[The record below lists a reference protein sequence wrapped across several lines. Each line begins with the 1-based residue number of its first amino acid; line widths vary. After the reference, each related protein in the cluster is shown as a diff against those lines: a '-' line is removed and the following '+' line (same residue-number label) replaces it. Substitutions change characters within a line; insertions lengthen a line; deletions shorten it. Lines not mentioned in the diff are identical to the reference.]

1 MDKSTRNYLTV
12 TAGYW
17 AFTIT
22 DGAIRMLVVLYFH
35 QLGYSPFEVAML
47 FLFYEIFGIVTN
59 LVGGWLGARIG
70 LNLTMHI
77 GMGLQVFALMMLTV
91 PDAWLGVVYVMAAQ
105 ALSGI
110 AKDLNK
116 MSAKAT
122 VKTLTGDGAAGESK
136 LFKYVAVLTGS
147 KNALKGAGFFVG
159 AALLQAFG
167 FRNALFILAG
177 GLFLVMV
184 ITIALLPSGVGKL
197 KEKAKF
203 SQVFSNTPAINWL
216 SGARFFLFGARDV
229 WFVVALPVF
238 LYDVLGWDYTA
249 VGAFLAL
256 WVIGYGFVQAGAPAL
271 IRPNQQGQGP
281 SGRTA
286 LLGALVLALIPAG
299 IALGMT
305 QGPELAPALVTWLT
319 ELTGADLSG
328 LAAAS
333 PAEIQG
339 AVLIGGLMLF
349 GIVFAINS
357 AVHSYLILAYANA
370 DKVALNVGFYYMA
383 NAGGRLA
390 GTVLSGLIYQTQGLE
405 GCLWWSTGFVLAAA
419 LLSLWLPRVPHAAT
433 RHGESAQA
441 GAQAAALPLNAASR
455 QDADHA
461 TASPPADGID
471 ADARVEATRLAE
483 LHASI
488 AGRIQ
493 GCSAREGDA
502 VSAGQVLLHILP
514 TEAEAAEHPLQAPWH
529 GVIARAHVRIEGRE
543 VAARTLLFELF
554 DPDSLVLRFSVDGS
568 RALSLAAAQK
578 LQVHFDGALAKPLE
592 LTLTRAWPTLEP
604 ETGRRICEA
613 RMARSPSVR

>member
-1 MDKSTRNYLTV
+1 MDKNTRNYLTV

-47 FLFYEIFGIVTN
+47 FLFYEVFGIITN

-77 GMGLQVFALMMLTV
+77 GMGLQVIALMMLTV

-122 VKTLTGDGAAGESK
+122 VKTLTGGGAAGESK

-159 AALLQAFG
+159 AALLQGFG

-203 SQVFSNTPAINWL
+203 TQVFSNTPAINWL
-216 SGARFFLFGARDV
+216 SAARFFLFGARDV
-229 WFVVALPVF
+229 WFVVALPVY
-238 LYDVLGWDYTA
+238 LSAVLGWEYTA
-249 VGAFLAL
+249 VGGFLAL
-256 WVIGYGFVQAGAPAL
+256 WVIGYGIVQAGAPAL
-271 IRPNQQGQGP
+271 IRPSKQGQGP

-299 IALGMT
+299 IAL
-305 QGPELAPALVTWLT
+305 ALT
-319 ELTGADLSG
+319 EGPTFAWEPAPILIVG
-328 LAAAS
+328 L
-333 PAEIQG
+333 I
-339 AVLIGGLMLF
+339 LF

-357 AVHSYLILAYANA
+357 AVHSYLILAYADA

-390 GTVLSGLIYQTQGLE
+390 GTVLSGLIYQIQGLE

-419 LLSLWLPRVPHAAT
+419 LLSLWLPRRP
-433 RHGESAQA
+433 Q
-441 GAQAAALPLNAASR
+441 
-455 QDADHA
+455 A
-461 TASPPADGID
+461 TALKAVAPQPGQVQVDGVVEPTRRAELYAPMAGRLQACSVREGDPVHAGQRLLSIVPTADELAEHPIEAPWDGRI
-471 ADARVEATRLAE
+471 ARLHARVE
-483 LHASI
+483 
-488 AGRIQ
+488 
-493 GCSAREGDA
+493 
-502 VSAGQVLLHILP
+502 
-514 TEAEAAEHPLQAPWH
+514 
-529 GVIARAHVRIEGRE
+529 GRE
-543 VAARTLLFELF
+543 IAAQTLLVELF
-554 DPDSLVLRFSVDGS
+554 DPNSLVLRFAVDGQQAIGLGVGQS
-568 RALSLAAAQK
+568 VRAQFSAAPDSLI
-578 LQVHFDGALAKPLE
+578 E
-592 LTLTRAWPTLEP
+592 LRITRTWPAIEP
-604 ETGRRICEA
+604 ETGQRVFEA
-613 RMARSPSVR
+613 WIPPQADLAIGMKAQVRANPAISLQLPANSLDGLASPSGILAAHGSGPQAQA